1 MPIAEDES
9 GLRDRGDMKDW
20 EEWRTNVIKT
30 NKHTNKTLTR
40 EAYEMSSV
48 KKNKKKH
55 VRDKAR
61 NTKADLEVRDRTK
74 AAGK

>member
-1 MPIAEDES
+1 MENQCD
-9 GLRDRGDMKDW
+9 K
-20 EEWRTNVIKT
+20 

-40 EAYEMSSV
+40 EAYEMSSM

-61 NTKADLEVRDRTK
+61 NTKADLQVRDRTK